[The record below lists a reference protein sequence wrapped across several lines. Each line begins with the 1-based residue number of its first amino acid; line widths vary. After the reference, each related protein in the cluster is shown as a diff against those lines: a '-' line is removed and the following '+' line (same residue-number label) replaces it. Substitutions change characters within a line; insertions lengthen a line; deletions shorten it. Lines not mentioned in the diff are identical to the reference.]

1 VVIFI
6 IPRAGAF
13 GTEQAEAAGQLLRPP
28 LCGFDSRRFHPILG
42 KGVIMVTDNND
53 KKDQEFTGD
62 SDLYKA
68 VSLLEENGFY
78 VVHADTE
85 SYRRGEHSG
94 LEYTGALLI
103 RAYPRRLVKKAIP

>member
-1 VVIFI
+1 M
-6 IPRAGAF
+6 
-13 GTEQAEAAGQLLRPP
+13 T
-28 LCGFDSRRFHPILG
+28 G
-42 KGVIMVTDNND
+42 KGVIMPTDNND

-68 VSLLEENGFY
+68 TSLLEANGFY

-94 LEYTGALLI
+94 PEYTGAILI
-103 RAYPRRLVKKAIP
+103 RAYPKRLIKKVLPF